1 MNIYGLLFTIPSV
14 TATYGYISSKLTRLG
29 TLICLTAS
37 HDNPFVMGLT
47 CLKASL
53 IYYLC
58 FILFIISARSVIFQD
73 PPCGSPSMLLHFSG
87 LPSDTHGKL
96 LGWSQNKSCSCR
108 RCRLFPVFPFVGVMW
123 GSCCLSLFT
132 TYVVS
137 STLLSSQLGIVIR
150 TNHIHSFLYSTS
162 CVFKYPTA
170 YKIYHYLYWCQ
181 LMW

>member
-1 MNIYGLLFTIPSV
+1 MIFYGLSFTFPNV
-14 TATYGYISSKLTRLG
+14 TATYGYIASKLTWLG
-29 TLICLTAS
+29 TLICLTAP

-58 FILFIISARSVIFQD
+58 LFLFMISARSVIFQD
-73 PPCGSPSMLLHFSG
+73 PPGGSPLMLLHLSG

-123 GSCCLSLFT
+123 VSWCLS
-132 TYVVS
+132 
-137 STLLSSQLGIVIR
+137 
-150 TNHIHSFLYSTS
+150 
-162 CVFKYPTA
+162 
-170 YKIYHYLYWCQ
+170 
-181 LMW
+181 